1 MRFTKTLGMAG
12 ALVAAALVG
21 GTLISA
27 AFATDQPTTTDPAT
41 DAERGVYCDT
51 FLDAFASELGATRDD
66 VTAAGKSAALAT
78 IDAAV
83 AAGDMTSERADRL
96 RERISNADGDGCG
109 LFRAAWA
116 RGFAHG
122 AARGWVRGVLGGDVI
137 EAAAEA
143 LDLSSADLLTQLRD
157 SGSLQAVAEAQG
169 ADYDALKATVIAAVQ
184 ADLDAT
190 NISDEHKAKVIEHVT
205 TWLDNGGPAG
215 GLRPGHPH
223 RPGGTDNTGDA
234 DKGA

>member
-41 DAERGVYCDT
+41 DAESGLYCDT
-51 FLDAFASELGATRDD
+51 FLNAFASELGVTRDD
-66 VTAAGKSAALAT
+66 LTAAGKSAALST

-83 AAGDMTSERADRL
+83 AAGDMTAERADRL
-96 RERISNADGDGCG
+96 RELINNADGDGCG
-109 LFRAAWA
+109 LFRGAW
-116 RGFAHG
+116 RHGFAH
-122 AARGWVRGVLGGDVI
+122 GWVRGVFSGDVV
-137 EAAAEA
+137 EAAADA
-143 LDLSSADLLTQLRD
+143 LNLSSADLLTQMRD
-157 SGSLQAVAEAQG
+157 SGSLQAVADAQG
-169 ADYDALKATVIAAVQ
+169 ADYDTLKTTVIAAVQ

-190 NISDEHKAKVIEHVT
+190 NMSGEHKAKIIERVT

-215 GLRPGHPH
+215 GLRPGHGH
-223 RPGGTDNTGDA
+223 RPGGPDDA
-234 DKGA
+234 GEADQGA

>member
-27 AFATDQPTTTDPAT
+27 AFATDHPTTTDPAT

-83 AAGDMTSERADRL
+83 AAGDMTAERADRL

-109 LFRAAWA
+109 LFRGAWL
-116 RGFAHG
+116 RGFSH
-122 AARGWVRGVLGGDVI
+122 GWVRGVLSGDVI
-137 EAAAEA
+137 EAAADA
-143 LDLSSADLLTQLRD
+143 LDLSSADLFTQLRD

-169 ADYDALKATVIAAVQ
+169 ADYDALKTTVIAAVQ

-190 NISDEHKAKVIEHVT
+190 NMSDEHKAKVIEHVT

-223 RPGGTDNTGDA
+223 RPGGPDDTGA
-234 DKGA
+234 ANQGA